1 MCPGKVRS
9 PKENRDKELSRAKK
23 KADRHNI
30 KKGGRETRVRAKAH
44 VFCPSASDPY
54 ILTYLVFPL
63 QLAPIKIM
71 PKIYPRQSFS
81 SSKVPIF

>member
-54 ILTYLVFPL
+54 IPHILC
-63 QLAPIKIM
+63 
-71 PKIYPRQSFS
+71 FS
-81 SSKVPIF
+81 PSTCPH